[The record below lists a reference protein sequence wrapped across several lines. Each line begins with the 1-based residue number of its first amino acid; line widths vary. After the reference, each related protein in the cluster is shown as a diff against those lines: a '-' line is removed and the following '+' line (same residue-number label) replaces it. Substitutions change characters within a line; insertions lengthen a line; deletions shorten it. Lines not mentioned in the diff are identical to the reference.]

1 MNAIKFIKQH
11 GIDKAREELQKLP
24 NSNITHMTNDAR
36 MFVDKNNP
44 LLDEFQRN
52 QIKDLICID
61 DLKRLVESVDL
72 INRMGDLIQA
82 KLTKV
87 IAEEIGY
94 KNDADALRQ
103 AIADYESI
111 YSNDMGDDAHKA
123 I

>member
-11 GIDKAREELQKLP
+11 GIEKAREELQKLP

-61 DLKRLVESVDL
+61 GLKRLIESFDL
-72 INRMGDLIQA
+72 INSLGGVQEATNKAFDMTMLVVGFNPDKI
-82 KLTKV
+82 
-87 IAEEIGY
+87 E
-94 KNDADALRQ
+94 Q

-111 YSNDMGDDAHKA
+111 YSGEEH
-123 I
+123 